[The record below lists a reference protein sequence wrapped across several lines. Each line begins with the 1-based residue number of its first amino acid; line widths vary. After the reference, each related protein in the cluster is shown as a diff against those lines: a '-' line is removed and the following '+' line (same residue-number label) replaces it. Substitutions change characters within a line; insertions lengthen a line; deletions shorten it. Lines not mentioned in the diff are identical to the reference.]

1 MKILLMAISMTACL
15 LSKAQS
21 HQLEKLW
28 ETDSIVATPESV
40 LADAGRGILY
50 VSLINGS
57 PWEKDGRGGIA
68 KLKTD
73 GTGYD
78 STWVTGLNA
87 PKGMGLLKNKL
98 YVADI
103 SEVVVIDAD
112 RARVE
117 KRIAIDS
124 ASGLNDVTVSDK
136 GVVYVSD
143 SKTGK
148 VWRLDNDVPALYL
161 ENMKG
166 VNGLMAVK
174 DELMV
179 ASGKSFVRAGADKK
193 ITGIAELA
201 QAGDG
206 VEPIGNGDY
215 LVSSWGGYIYYV
227 SADGQIQTLLE
238 TAPQKRNTADIGY
251 DAKQRIVYVPTFFS
265 KTVAAY
271 KLK

>member
-1 MKILLMAISMTACL
+1 M
-15 LSKAQS
+15 
-21 HQLEKLW
+21 
-28 ETDSIVATPESV
+28 
-40 LADAGRGILY
+40 
-50 VSLINGS
+50 
-57 PWEKDGRGGIA
+57 
-68 KLKTD
+68 
-73 GTGYD
+73 
-78 STWVTGLNA
+78 
-87 PKGMGLLKNKL
+87 
-98 YVADI
+98 
-103 SEVVVIDAD
+103 
-112 RARVE
+112 E

-124 ASGLNDVTVSDK
+124 ASGLNDVTVSEK

-206 VEPIGNGDY
+206 VEPIGNGEGKMIIK
-215 LVSSWGGYIYYV
+215 SSVTSWVVTKKI
-227 SADGQIQTLLE
+227 
-238 TAPQKRNTADIGY
+238 K
-251 DAKQRIVYVPTFFS
+251 K
-265 KTVAAY
+265 
-271 KLK
+271 